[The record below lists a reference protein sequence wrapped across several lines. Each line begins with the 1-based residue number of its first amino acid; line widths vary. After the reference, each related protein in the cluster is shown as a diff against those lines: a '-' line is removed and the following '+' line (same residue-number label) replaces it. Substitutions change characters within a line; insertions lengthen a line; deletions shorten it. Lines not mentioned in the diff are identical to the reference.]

1 MSKGLGSGFTLVEVM
16 VALVVLA
23 VSVLG
28 LSAAVSVVSSN
39 TKISHLRTKVSVR
52 AQAEME
58 RLLASGPDRLGSG
71 AVVQGDLHVQWE
83 VSGVSPKQI
92 LLVARQRLGRWEA
105 ADTLVTFVA
114 ARSADP

>member
-52 AQAEME
+52 AQAEMDSWPQGPIGWDQVRSCKE
-58 RLLASGPDRLGSG
+58 IFTCSGR
-71 AVVQGDLHVQWE
+71 
-83 VSGVSPKQI
+83 
-92 LLVARQRLGRWEA
+92 
-105 ADTLVTFVA
+105 
-114 ARSADP
+114 

>member
-1 MSKGLGSGFTLVEVM
+1 M
-16 VALVVLA
+16 
-23 VSVLG
+23 
-28 LSAAVSVVSSN
+28 
-39 TKISHLRTKVSVR
+39 
-52 AQAEME
+52 
-58 RLLASGPDRLGSG
+58 
-71 AVVQGDLHVQWE
+71 QWE